1 MAKHL
6 VNLDALIRRE
16 DFRIVAPG
24 GASGPSSLT
33 NTMKVTELSIESLTY
48 HVLRKPDFQRET
60 SNWTPEKVAELVES
74 FLEGDLIPSIILW
87 RSPESGN
94 IFVIDGA
101 HRLSALA
108 AWVNDDYGDKD
119 ISVKFFANNIPRE
132 QKRAAEAA
140 RQAVEERVGTYI
152 SLASALRHPEVS
164 TEKQIRLARNL
175 SSFAVHLQWVVGEA
189 RKAEDSFYRINQ
201 HATPI
206 NQTELDIIKARRK
219 PNAMAARAFI
229 RAGTGHKYWSEFDAS
244 TQAKIERIAEEVYA
258 LIFKPDL
265 EMPIRSADLPAGG
278 QGYSADSLNMVFGL
292 VNWVNGLKPEM
303 WQRSEDRR
311 SGGSVGSEVLPDD
324 RDGSVTIQFMQSV
337 WRAASRIAGNGPAS
351 LGFHPAV
358 YFYGST
364 GRFQPPAFVAAV
376 EFALELERRRDLHKF
391 TDVRSR
397 FEDFLV
403 KYNYF
408 RNQLSSGYGG
418 GLRPLSPILQ
428 MYLTLFEALS
438 AGESD
443 EMAIVAQLRAHPRL
457 MSHLKP
463 QSTEDRKH
471 GRNFS
476 SETKNT
482 IYLRTYLSSAPSCAL
497 CKARVPKGSMS
508 IDHKIRKE
516 DGGTGAP
523 ENGQVTHPYCNTG
536 YKESAH
542 SRVSRKVD
550 EG

>member
-1 MAKHL
+1 
-6 VNLDALIRRE
+6 
-16 DFRIVAPG
+16 
-24 GASGPSSLT
+24 
-33 NTMKVTELSIESLTY
+33 MKVTDLSLESFTY

-108 AWVNDDYGDKD
+108 AWVNDDYGDKE
-119 ISVKFFANNIPRE
+119 ISARFFADNIPRE
-132 QKRAAEAA
+132 QKKAAEAA
-140 RQAVEERVGTYI
+140 RHAVDSRVGSYR
-152 SLASALRHPEVS
+152 SLASALRNPEAS
-164 TEKQIRLARNL
+164 TDKQIRLARNL

-189 RKAEDSFYRINQ
+189 SKAEDSFYKINQ

-229 RAGTGHKYWSEFDAS
+229 RAGTGHKYWSEFDNT
-244 TQAKIERIAEEVYA
+244 TQVQIESIAEEVYA

-278 QGYSADSLNMVFGL
+278 QGYSADSLNMVFEL

-303 WQRSEDRR
+303 WQRREGRQAGGRIKSEA
-311 SGGSVGSEVLPDD
+311 LPDD
-324 RDGSVTIQFMQSV
+324 RDGSVTIQFMQAV
-337 WRAASRIAGNGPAS
+337 RRAASRIAGNGPAS
-351 LGFHPAV
+351 LGLHPAV

-364 GRFQPPAFVAAV
+364 GRFQPPAFLAAV
-376 EFALELERRRDLHKF
+376 AFAMELERQQDLNRF
-391 TDVRSR
+391 TDVRSN

-403 KYNYF
+403 QYSYF
-408 RNQLSSGYGG
+408 RNQLAGAYGA
-418 GLRPLSPILQ
+418 GLRSLSPILQ

-438 AGESD
+438 SGEAD
-443 EMAIVAQLRAHPRL
+443 EVKIIGLLRDQPRL
-457 MSHLKP
+457 KSHIKP
-463 QSTEDRKH
+463 QSTEDRKY

-482 IYLRTYLSSAPSCAL
+482 IYLRTYLNAAPSCAI
-497 CKARVPKGSMS
+497 CRARVPKGSVS

-516 DGGTGAP
+516 DGGLGAP

-536 YKESAH
+536 YKESRH
-542 SRVSRKVD
+542 SKTGRKVN
-550 EG
+550 GN